1 MLSYWASAS
10 ATGFQQIQKRH
21 RCRRE
26 NDGERFSLAFRQFG
40 IGGASGKAWGSVGRA
55 GGVTWLGAGATGEA
69 ATPCARAGS
78 IAPATKYVHMSVP
91 QKARRLRRI
100 WTVLTGTGL
109 RNWHFITI
117 THGATGHRSGAGA
130 LSAEHPPIA
139 WTAKALSFFKNL
151 NLDHAWGLPAP
162 PRLIISMAVFSTAA
176 VRFLRR
182 FAFGRS
188 R

>member
-109 RNWHFITI
+109 GNWHFITI
-117 THGATGHRSGAGA
+117 THGGRRPSLRGWCHRLPAHWSTSPRTAASSHPLSTRLA
-130 LSAEHPPIA
+130 LTTE
-139 WTAKALSFFKNL
+139 ALSFPK
-151 NLDHAWGLPAP
+151 
-162 PRLIISMAVFSTAA
+162 R
-176 VRFLRR
+176 
-182 FAFGRS
+182 
-188 R
+188 